1 MASQVPHTY
10 TGYGPKY
17 DTDGKTVIGEQ
28 VITSKT
34 AEDANSYVDPTK
46 VADAV
51 KTLKDTV
58 QKGIDDIQ
66 NKLRNVAV
74 DANGNMLK
82 VEDATMEPIINEA
95 ADSLGQIVPSLSSTF
110 DDIITFAQT
119 EHDKKQIEY
128 NKAAED
134 AVKGTAGVTRVEQ
147 S

>member
-1 MASQVPHTY
+1 MAGQMPHTY

-34 AEDANSYVDPTK
+34 AEDANSYVDPAK
-46 VADAV
+46 VKSAV
-51 KTLKDTV
+51 DDLKNSIKT
-58 QKGIDDIQ
+58 GIDDIQ
-66 NKLRNVAV
+66 NKLRTVSV

-82 VEDATMEPIINEA
+82 IEDATMEPIINEA
-95 ADSLGQIVPSLSSTF
+95 ADSLNQIMPSLSSTF
-110 DDIITFAQT
+110 DEVVAFAQT

-128 NKAAED
+128 NKAAEE
-134 AVKGTAGVTRVEQ
+134 AVRGTAGVTRVEQ